1 MTAPFAAAAA
11 AAVDDCFR
19 HLGRVVVY
27 TPEGGTSV
35 EVRVI
40 AKRPDEI
47 VGFDETRIH
56 AATTLFDVRV
66 SEVAEPRPGD
76 RLSVDG
82 EDYLIQGEPMRDT
95 ERLIWTLEAYPA
107 GACPA

>member
-1 MTAPFAAAAA
+1 MTAFTD
-11 AAVDDCFR
+11 AVDLLFR
-19 HLGRVVVY
+19 DPNIGRDALY
-27 TPEGGTSV
+27 HPGGSGKGFP
-35 EVRVI
+35 VRVI

-82 EDYLIQGEPMRDT
+82 EDYLVQGEPMRDT

>member
-19 HLGRVVVY
+19 HLGRDAVY
-27 TPEGGTSV
+27 TPDGGEPVT
-35 EVRVI
+35 VRVI
-40 AKRPDEI
+40 AKQPDEI
-47 VGFDETRIH
+47 VSFDETRIH

-76 RLSVDG
+76 RLSVAG
-82 EDYLIQGEPMRDT
+82 EDYLVQGEPVRDA
-95 ERLIWTLEAYPA
+95 ERLVWTLEAYPA